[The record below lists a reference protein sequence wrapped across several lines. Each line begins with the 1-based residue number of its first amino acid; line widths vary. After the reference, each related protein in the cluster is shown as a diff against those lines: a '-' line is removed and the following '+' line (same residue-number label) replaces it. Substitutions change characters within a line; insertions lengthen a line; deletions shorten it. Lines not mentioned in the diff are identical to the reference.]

1 MSNNQYNDQ
10 IFNNI
15 LKNINDIHVSEAQ
28 AKSLSFR
35 SGTKVEKEEALES
48 KIVKEIK
55 APYQMRTINAKMKR
69 MVVSAQRIAAFKKQ
83 LKNNNS
89 NIIMADDFDIE
100 DFKVKW
106 MELTN
111 DQRSNRIN
119 ELVKR
124 QKITKEMQNK
134 MRLLLIQGITNKLL
148 ERNSVNYDSGNAC
161 IKTISCIQF
170 NQGTDNY
177 YFI

>member
-15 LKNINDIHVSEAQ
+15 LKNINDIHTSETR

-35 SGTKVEKEEALES
+35 SKTKVEKEDALES
-48 KIVKEIK
+48 KIVQEIK

-69 MVVSAQRIAAFKKQ
+69 MEVSAQRIAAFKKQ
-83 LKNNNS
+83 LMNNNS
-89 NIIMADDFDIE
+89 NIIMADDFVID
-100 DFKVKW
+100 DFKKKW
-106 MELTN
+106 MELSN
-111 DQRSNRIN
+111 DQRSNRLN
-119 ELVKR
+119 EYIKR
-124 QKITKEMQNK
+124 QKISKEMQNK

-148 ERNSVNYDSGNAC
+148 ERNSVNYDSDNAC

-170 NQGTDNY
+170 NQGTGNY